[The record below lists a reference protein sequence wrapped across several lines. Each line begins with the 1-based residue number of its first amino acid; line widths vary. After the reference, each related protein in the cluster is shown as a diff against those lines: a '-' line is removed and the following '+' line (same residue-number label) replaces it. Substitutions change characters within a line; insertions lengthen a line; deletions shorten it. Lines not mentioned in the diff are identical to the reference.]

1 MTPGTFPYVKADGS
15 GASITALSE
24 FVRALLSI
32 ANAPTLL
39 AAIGAAALNSPALS
53 GTPTAPTA
61 ALNTNTA
68 QLATMQ
74 ALQQMRADM
83 IGSAPATLST
93 FNEIAAAI
101 GSDPNFSTTILT
113 ALGNRLRFDA
123 AQTLTPGQMAQAV
136 ANLGLSLGTAAALN
150 VGTAANNI
158 PQLDASGKMPAV
170 DGSRLTGIAAPT
182 FPSGTVM
189 LFVQATPPIGWTQ
202 VTTHNDKALRVVS
215 GTPGSGGVTP
225 FSTVFARMQT
235 DGTTLTAAQMPS
247 HSHGVSDPGH
257 AHTSYSPACSPY
269 GAGGAGAGADA
280 NAEYVY
286 NNNAA
291 AAQGTS
297 ANGSGISIQSA
308 GGNAVHVHTIDL
320 RVLYVDALL
329 ASKN

>member
-1 MTPGTFPYVKADGS
+1 VTPGTFPYVKADGS

-202 VTTHNDKALRVVS
+202 ETTHNDKALRVVS
-215 GTPGSGGVTP
+215 GTPGTGGVNP
-225 FSTVFARMQT
+225 FSTVFGRTQVDA
-235 DGTTLTAAQMPS
+235 TTLANSQMPV
-247 HSHGVSDPGH
+247 HNHGGATGTPNIGLWDHNVASVIAGGG
-257 AHTSYSPACSPY
+257 PY
-269 GAGGAGAGADA
+269 GVMDTGGPHVHAIGYDG
-280 NAEYVY
+280 
-286 NNNAA
+286 
-291 AAQGTS
+291 GG
-297 ANGSGISIQSA
+297 GSHI
-308 GGNAVHVHTIDL
+308 HTIDL
-320 RVLYVDALL
+320 RVLYVDVML